1 MAKANPHKNF
11 KGQVGISL
19 NGQSLRLQWTY
30 QGKRYALS
38 PGLHDTPENRV
49 FAEKLAKEI
58 QADIILGVFDPTLN
72 KYRPQSAA
80 PPRVAAPPEK
90 KKISAVELFQKY
102 FEFRRSDLAL
112 GTQKKYEALG
122 KQLHELLGSKSADLN
137 LDDVIRVKNW
147 LSENFASVTAKD
159 KICILQATWDW
170 GINHKFIGDN
180 PWDEIK
186 FKKEIQE
193 RPKPFTHNECKRIIE
208 AFRND
213 EPYYADFVE
222 FRFSTGIRTGE
233 LIGLQWGDLSPDCT
247 QLTVYRSYNSSTQE
261 LKPVKRSKIRTFN
274 LPKNAVRILTRRK
287 EQYPAGNEDLV
298 FPAPHGGYLSARN
311 FAKRQWRP
319 VLESL
324 GIDYRRPYNTRHTLA
339 SHALHQGMS
348 VVDLASLL
356 GNTPRTIYERYAGEV
371 NEISPPELFD

>member
-1 MAKANPHKNF
+1 MAKANPHRNF

-30 QGKRYALS
+30 QGRRYTLR

-72 KYRPQSAA
+72 KYKPQSAA

-90 KKISAVELFQKY
+90 KQVSAVELFQKY

-122 KQLHELLGSKSADLN
+122 KQLHELLGSKPADLN

-170 GINHKFIGDN
+170 GIKKNLVQDN

-247 QLTVYRSYNSSTQE
+247 QLT
-261 LKPVKRSKIRTFN
+261 
-274 LPKNAVRILTRRK
+274 
-287 EQYPAGNEDLV
+287 
-298 FPAPHGGYLSARN
+298 LS
-311 FAKRQWRP
+311 
-319 VLESL
+319 
-324 GIDYRRPYNTRHTLA
+324 G
-339 SHALHQGMS
+339 
-348 VVDLASLL
+348 
-356 GNTPRTIYERYAGEV
+356 
-371 NEISPPELFD
+371 